1 MRKDTGQDS
10 MATASNRDQVRRVLL
25 TTLALNVIVAVG
37 KIIVG
42 AASGVLAISADGV
55 HSLIDGSSNVV
66 ALVANRIADKP
77 PDEEHPYGHRR
88 FETMAALFIGALLVL
103 TAWEIVNGAL
113 ESLR

>member
-1 MRKDTGQDS
+1 
-10 MATASNRDQVRRVLL
+10 MASPSNRNQVHRVLL
-25 TTLALNVIVAVG
+25 VTLALNFVVAIA
-37 KIIVG
+37 KLFIG

-66 ALVANRIADKP
+66 ALIANRIADKP

-88 FETMAALFIGALLVL
+88 FETMAALFIGALLIL

-113 ESLR
+113 QRLRDGGDVEVS